1 MDNNEIIRWIVTG
14 ALGLNAYFARNTIA
28 YFSNEIKELK
38 RKLEVV
44 QQDYLHKTDFREF
57 KSELRGMF
65 EEIKQDI
72 RDLKA
77 KE

>member
-1 MDNNEIIRWIVTG
+1 MDHNEILRWVVTG
-14 ALGLNAYFARNTIA
+14 ALALNAYFARNTIT
-28 YFSNEIKELK
+28 YFNNELKELK